1 MEERKNEEFKPRTAL
16 QQAEQQVV
24 SGRLRWRLEQVEE
37 FLLRRRYPDL

>member
-1 MEERKNEEFKPRTAL
+1 MEERKNEEFKPRAAL

-37 FLLRRRYPDL
+37 FLLRQKYPNL

>member
-1 MEERKNEEFKPRTAL
+1 MEERKIEEFKPRAAL

-37 FLLRRRYPDL
+37 FLLRQKYPNL